1 MKKDNTKKDEQ
12 KKDAQKSGTVT
23 LEGEIETWKNK
34 YLRALADYQNLE
46 RRISENRL
54 EERSLAAGQFI
65 LKFLPV
71 LDDLSKAEKDL
82 KNEGLKL
89 ILKKAEDTLKSE
101 GVEKIEVEGKFFDP
115 QSMECVDVASGETEN
130 KVVSE
135 VRTGYRQ
142 SNRILRAAQVIVGK
156 NGNQPASA
164 ESSGEAKEEVKKVN
178 PD

>member
-1 MKKDNTKKDEQ
+1 MKKDDTKKDEQ
-12 KKDAQKSGTVT
+12 KKDVQKSGT
-23 LEGEIETWKNK
+23 LILKEEIETWKNK

-135 VRTGYRQ
+135 VRSGYRQ
-142 SNRILRAAQVIVGK
+142 SDKILRAAQVSVGK